1 VTKWSPVN
9 RGVPPPALPLLSQ
22 GLWYPCRRSRK
33 GGLVEGATTED
44 LQQPALAP
52 RSEPGAA
59 TSASRRR
66 DLRVSLIL
74 GLVCLLVYNANLR
87 SISAGD
93 TYPARYLPFGI
104 WRYHSLLL
112 DRISTLTAQG
122 RAHTAFWIVRGRGG
136 HAISLYPV
144 VLPVLVVPLYLPAVA
159 YLQARGWTQQGLE
172 RAARIMEK
180 LTASLLAAAASALL
194 YLLLRRR
201 AEPRTA
207 LLLTLAFAFGT
218 TTWVISSQALWQHGL
233 AELLAIGALLLVTG
247 PCTPRRAIA
256 AGILC
261 GLIACNRPPDA
272 ILAAALGLYGLW
284 WAGRLAPLLAASAA
298 LPLGLVLAYNL
309 EVAGSVAGGYG
320 ISGDA
325 TFFRHDLLPGLAGSL
340 FSPTRGL
347 FVFSP
352 FLLFLP
358 LGWRQVRRDRAV
370 RGLTL
375 ALATAAALQVLLYAK
390 ADWREGASWGPRW
403 LTDLMPLLFWMLP
416 PVVAA
421 LGGAARL
428 AFVAACGA
436 AIAIQAIGA
445 FWYSGASDVAIFAS
459 AAGPDRMRAAWDP
472 GNTPFIAEL
481 RHRRAPAELAMAVNG
496 NLDRLEAG
504 GREVREVTAGEEIVA
519 VGWALTGGRSPR
531 EVVGLLDGQPAASTL
546 SFGDRPDVRSAL
558 RQASPAGWRIPI
570 RTDGLAPG
578 EHVVSAI
585 ARAHEQGE
593 VYFLAERRF
602 AVLAAP
608 PAPPAA
614 REAARERGSESEAPR
629 AAGRGATGDLAAAA
643 RRAAAV
649 LRERQQAPGYWLT
662 AYTDAARFEHPHQEM
677 NTYLTSMMID
687 LLEPVAT
694 AAELGESLRRARRHL
709 AGQIEASGL
718 VRYHGRPDAPT
729 IGTLGCAITP
739 DADDTALAWRIAP
752 GDRPALL
759 PAALAVLDR
768 YRTGEGLYRTWLA
781 PRDRYQCLDPGKD
794 PNPADAGI
802 QMHVLLLLAE
812 VDRPAARALC
822 GALGRAIAQDRIW
835 VYYQQAPLV
844 PILRQA
850 DLGRAGCSLQ
860 LPASRLRTAVPGQQA
875 WVAACRLLQGVASA
889 GGGPAP
895 GPPGPAE
902 TLALLRTLA
911 DDGFASV
918 RRSPPLLYHNDLTAS
933 TPRFYWSE
941 EFGYALWLRLYFENA
956 RRG

>member
-1 VTKWSPVN
+1 
-9 RGVPPPALPLLSQ
+9 
-22 GLWYPCRRSRK
+22 
-33 GGLVEGATTED
+33 
-44 LQQPALAP
+44 
-52 RSEPGAA
+52 
-59 TSASRRR
+59 
-66 DLRVSLIL
+66 LIL

-112 DRISTLTAQG
+112 DRLSTITAQG
-122 RAHTAFWIVRGRGG
+122 RSGTAYWIVPGRGG

-144 VLPVLVVPLYLPAVA
+144 VLPVLVAPLYLPAVA

-172 RAARIMEK
+172 RTARIMEK
-180 LTASLLAAAASALL
+180 LTASLLAAASAALL

-233 AELLAIGALLLVTG
+233 AELLLIGALLLVTG
-247 PCTPRRAIA
+247 PCTPRRALA

-284 WAGRLAPLLAASAA
+284 WAGRLAPLLAAAAA

-309 EVAGSVAGGYG
+309 EVAGGIAGGYG
-320 ISGDA
+320 RSGDA
-325 TFFRHDLLPGLAGSL
+325 TFFQHDLLPGLAGL
-340 FSPTRGL
+340 LVSPTRGL

-352 FLLFLP
+352 FLFFLP
-358 LGWRQVRRDRAV
+358 LGWRRVLRDRGG

-375 ALATAAALQVLLYAK
+375 ALGIATALQLLIYAK
-390 ADWREGASWGPRW
+390 ADWRGGASWGPRW
-403 LTDLMPLLFWMLP
+403 FTDLLPLLLWMLP
-416 PVVAA
+416 PVVAG
-421 LGGAARL
+421 LGSAARL

-436 AIAIQAIGA
+436 AIAIQAVGA
-445 FWYSGASDVAIFAS
+445 FWYSGASDIAIFAT

-481 RHRRAPAELAMAVNG
+481 RHRRAPSELAIAVGG
-496 NLDRLEAG
+496 NLDSIEAG
-504 GREVREVTAGEEIVA
+504 GREVREVTAGEEIA
-519 VGWALTGGRSPR
+519 AAGWALTGGRSPR
-531 EVVGLLDGQPAASTL
+531 EVVVLLDGQPAASTA
-546 SFGDRPDVRSAL
+546 SFVDRPDVRSAL
-558 RQASPAGWRIPI
+558 RQTSPAGWRIPI

-578 EHVVSAI
+578 EHVVAAV
-585 ARAHEQGE
+585 ARANEQGGL
-593 VYFLAERRF
+593 YFLAERRF
-602 AVLAAP
+602 TVLAAP
-608 PAPPAA
+608 QDG
-614 REAARERGSESEAPR
+614 RERAGRGEAPR
-629 AAGRGATGDLAAAA
+629 SAGRGANDDLASAA

-649 LRERQQAPGYWLT
+649 LRERQQAAGYWLT
-662 AYTDAARFEHPHQEM
+662 SYTDATRFEHPHHEM
-677 NTYLTSMMID
+677 NTFLTSMMID

-694 AAELGESLRRARRHL
+694 AAGLDESLQRARRHL

-739 DADDTALAWRIAP
+739 DADDTALVWRIAP
-752 GDRPALL
+752 GDRPELL
-759 PAALAVLDR
+759 PAALTVLDR

-781 PRDRYQCLDPGKD
+781 PRDRYQCVDPGKD

-802 QMHVLLLLAE
+802 QMHVLLLLAQA
-812 VDRPAARALC
+812 DRPAARALC
-822 GALGRAIAQDRIW
+822 GALGRVIAQDRIW
-835 VYYQQAPLV
+835 VYYQAAPLL

-850 DLGRAGCSLQ
+850 DLERAGCSLH
-860 LPASRLRTAVPGQQA
+860 LPASRLRTAVPGQEA
-875 WVAACRLLQGVASA
+875 WVAACRLLQRFPSA
-889 GGGPAP
+889 RGPAA
-895 GPPGPAE
+895 GPAE
-902 TLALLRTLA
+902 TLALLRTLS
-911 DDGFASV
+911 DDGFSSV

-941 EFGYALWLRLYFENA
+941 EFGYALWLRLFFETA
-956 RRG
+956 RRS